1 MELPSRDV
9 RRLSVAFTAALWGG
23 TRRRAPAAVLHILHH
38 GHRLDPEVVP
48 SLRRVLTFVCQVRKW
63 PHARVLARKMHS
75 FSEQSKGP
83 FGLFRSALDKLGWT
97 WLEATKLAYKDEAGR
112 HVVFDV
118 VEATQGQRGEFGH
131 ELRQALRRRQM
142 SQLGRSRRD
151 FGGVEKG
158 VDGKATRCLLE
169 AADGGLTGYQRGML
183 RSVLAG
189 AVHVAGRTGLPDQ
202 QCRYCAAGVRETVEH
217 LWWECAAWH
226 HTRVRHAIAAADRTR
241 WPQCLKLCGVAPV
254 YDCDR
259 EAGDQAL
266 PHDYGQRVGIITQ
279 LHRFFLDILKSR
291 QEADG
296 RLDISSRHHRLLEY
310 PWGWT
315 TPEPVRVWL
324 PHIRLGVRSRAW
336 GPKTS
341 GLWHALHAWVNSL
354 QWGHQGSEHT
364 ITYAELAIDFELFSG
379 LPIPEAENRH
389 HRVDGAVQKV
399 TEAREELPA
408 NIRRPGIAVYFDG
421 GVRHNG
427 TAFAIAG
434 AGAVLYVD
442 GTRVAHQD
450 VALPGV
456 RSNNVAE
463 YEGLSAALGLLEAD
477 EQLVGEA
484 AVVGDSQLVIGQ
496 MTCERQCKDNLRP
509 YLILARHRVGK
520 LQTRLQLSFH
530 HVKREQNLDA
540 DAVSNAAMD
549 RTQQQSDYT
558 HEQLLHMQVQYQQSA
573 LAKGKWLQKA
583 CEQLAKVHGKQWAP
597 GHTTSSTSLTP
608 LGGHVMLGRSRRAVL
623 QGETEGVMRRL
634 QGHTADGAAR
644 SPFYAEHEACVATF
658 CPQQHYTPTWQ
669 QRAAQWQVVPQQRAA
684 APQRAPLGAVNNAK
698 VLTCEAH
705 SKPRCA
711 ECRQLRKGPDECCM
725 NGHHHGSDGL
735 CVTMSFCERHRRT
748 RCGACVSQ
756 RLNVEHCCKEHHNTG
771 RQPPL
776 VFRAH
781 QDRAGP
787 SAVT

>member
-1 MELPSRDV
+1 MKS
-9 RRLSVAFTAALWGG
+9 AK
-23 TRRRAPAAVLHILHH
+23 HH
-38 GHRLDPEVVP
+38 
-48 SLRRVLTFVCQVRKW
+48 Q
-63 PHARVLARKMHS
+63 LA
-75 FSEQSKGP
+75 
-83 FGLFRSALDKLGWT
+83 
-97 WLEATKLAYKDEAGR
+97 
-112 HVVFDV
+112 
-118 VEATQGQRGEFGH
+118 
-131 ELRQALRRRQM
+131 
-142 SQLGRSRRD
+142 
-151 FGGVEKG
+151 
-158 VDGKATRCLLE
+158 
-169 AADGGLTGYQRGML
+169 
-183 RSVLAG
+183 
-189 AVHVAGRTGLPDQ
+189 
-202 QCRYCAAGVRETVEH
+202 
-217 LWWECAAWH
+217 
-226 HTRVRHAIAAADRTR
+226 
-241 WPQCLKLCGVAPV
+241 
-254 YDCDR
+254 
-259 EAGDQAL
+259 
-266 PHDYGQRVGIITQ
+266 
-279 LHRFFLDILKSR
+279 
-291 QEADG
+291 
-296 RLDISSRHHRLLEY
+296 EY

-315 TPEPVRVWL
+315 TPAPQRVTLPVLAVEQV
-324 PHIRLGVRSRAW
+324 P
-336 GPKTS
+336 PKYKPKS
-341 GLWHALHAWVNSL
+341 HKLWRALHAWINSL
-354 QWGHQGSEHT
+354 HCSRHGSEHT
-364 ITYAELAIDFELFSG
+364 ITYAELAVDFELFSG
-379 LPIPEAENRH
+379 LSLPPVEGGSGRLA
-389 HRVDGAVQKV
+389 AVSGKQ
-399 TEAREELPA
+399 TSARKELPTQDK
-408 NIRRPGIAVYFDG
+408 RHGVAVYFDG
-421 GVRHNG
+421 GARNNG
-427 TAFAIAG
+427 TAFAMAG
-434 AGAVLYVD
+434 AGAVLYRD
-442 GTRVAHQD
+442 GLFVAQQE
-450 VALPGV
+450 VPLV
-456 RSNNVAE
+456 RGSNNTAE
-463 YEGLSAALGLLEAD
+463 YEGLLAALRLLEQ
-477 EQLVGEA
+477 EQLTGEA
-484 AVVGDSQLVIGQ
+484 AVVGDSKLVIDQ
-496 MTCERQCKDNLRP
+496 MSGAGHCIGNLRP
-509 YLILARHRVGK
+509 YYDLAQRCEGR
-520 LQTRLQLSFH
+520 LQPRLQLRYH